1 MKKLFG
7 MVCAGL
13 VVMGVLILVQ
23 DGHVYAAMPAKAGAV
38 AATATPAP
46 TPKPTPVEYLLPFP
60 GILPTHPLYVF
71 KSLRDKIIEMLIT
84 DPVSKAEFYI
94 LQADKKLNMGI
105 TLAALG
111 KTADARLA
119 FADALASRTQAAALL
134 EEHIKSGNSVPGHL
148 MEKLTLSLIKH
159 REVLA
164 GAGEGTD
171 AVEALRVRVQ
181 KLTGSVV
188 N

>member
-7 MVCAGL
+7 ILCAGL
-13 VVMGVLILVQ
+13 VLLGVLTLVE
-23 DGHVYAAMPAKAGAV
+23 DVRVYAAAPTKAGAV
-38 AATATPAP
+38 VVTVTPTP

-60 GILPTHPLYVF
+60 GILPTHPLYIF
-71 KSLRDKIIEMLIT
+71 KSLRDRIIELLIT

-105 TLAALG
+105 TLMSLG
-111 KTADARLA
+111 KAADARLA
-119 FADALASRTQAAALL
+119 FTDALASRTQAIVLL

-159 REVLA
+159 REVLIS
-164 GAGEGTD
+164 AGE
-171 AVEALRVRVQ
+171 AAEQIEALRARVQ